1 MEKNTFAKLSR
12 FFCATVALFVG
23 TCWIRSHLL
32 KGGRQYRELEIRDSS
47 KTSKNGESSLGY
59 KLDTVVYPRRAKN
72 SGLES
77 NADYIYAKKCDGV
90 NNPGKDLLAP
100 AASEQIEAYSDD
112 KSIDTN
118 EIENDDDS
126 TSSSSDNANPE
137 EE

>member
-12 FFCATVALFVG
+12 FFCVTVALFVG
-23 TCWIRSHLL
+23 TCWIGSHLL

-72 SGLES
+72 SGLE
-77 NADYIYAKKCDGV
+77 
-90 NNPGKDLLAP
+90 GKDLLAP